1 MPDLRHGGRI
11 LADQLAVQ
19 GCDRVFLVP
28 GESFLAAIDGLHDL
42 SGIDTVVCRQEGG
55 AAMMAEAHGKLTGRP
70 AVCMVT
76 RGPGA
81 TNAAAGVHVA
91 FQDSTP
97 LVLIVGQVG
106 REMLDREAFQE
117 MDYRRMYGEMAKWVA
132 QVDRTERIPEYVSRA
147 FHTAASGRPGPVVLA
162 LPEDVLS
169 ARAEVPDARP
179 AVPGIPKAAA
189 SDLAAFSELLAGSER
204 PMLIVGGGG
213 WSAAAARDLA
223 RFSTAHQ
230 VPVSASFRCQDY
242 LDNRHRNYCG
252 HAGIGLDSRA
262 VARFRQ
268 CDLLIAL
275 GSRLGEI
282 TTSGYSLV
290 DVPNPASRFVHVY
303 PGAEELGRVYRPD
316 LSINASSAS
325 FAAAIADL
333 DPVGSDAR
341 RAWTGGCAADY
352 RAGREPRPTPGRAR
366 LEHAVLRTR
375 ERLADDAIVCNG
387 AGNYAAWV
395 NRYFEYRS
403 YRTQLAPTSGSMG
416 YGVPA
421 AIAAALAH
429 PDRQVVCFAGDGCFL
444 MTGQEL
450 ATARQYGADLTVVV
464 ANNGMYGT
472 IRMHQERHYPGRVH
486 GTGLANPDFAMLA
499 RSFGGHGV
507 RVETDDEFNA
517 ALDDALAHRGLS
529 LIEVMTDPQALSP
542 AATLDEV
549 RAAGLARKSHPLS
562 AADTDPCAVTG
573 RTPSSRLD
581 SAHAPGSA
589 TPSASFQSVRP
600 ATAPSRRPR
609 DESR

>member
-1 MPDLRHGGRI
+1 MRNLRHGGRI
-11 LADQLAVQ
+11 LADQLAIQ

-28 GESFLAAIDGLHDL
+28 GESFLAAIDGLRDL
-42 SGIDTVVCRQEGG
+42 PGIEAVVCRQEGG
-55 AAMMAEAHGKLTGRP
+55 AAMMAEAYGKLTGRTG
-70 AVCMVT
+70 VCMVT

-97 LVLIVGQVG
+97 LVLVVGQVG
-106 REMLDREAFQE
+106 RGMLDREAFQE

-132 QVDRTERIPEYVSRA
+132 QVDQTERIPEYVSRA

-169 ARAEVPDARP
+169 ARADVPDARP
-179 AVPGIPKAAA
+179 AVPGVPKAAA
-189 SDLAAFSELLAGSER
+189 SDVEAFGKLLAGSER

-213 WSAAAARDLA
+213 WSADAARDLA
-223 RFSTAHQ
+223 RFSTAHH

-242 LDNRHRNYCG
+242 IDNRHPNYCG
-252 HAGIGLDSRA
+252 HAGIGINPRTTK
-262 VARFRQ
+262 RFRE

-275 GSRLGEI
+275 GTRLGEI

-290 DVPNPASRFVHVY
+290 DIPNPASRFVHVH

-316 LSINASSAS
+316 LAVNAAAAS
-325 FAAAIADL
+325 FTSAIADL
-333 DPVGSDAR
+333 EPAGGDSR
-341 RAWTGGCAADY
+341 RTWNRECAAEY
-352 RAGREPRPTPGRAR
+352 RASMEPRSTPGRVR
-366 LEHAVLRTR
+366 LEHAVARTR
-375 ERLADDAIVCNG
+375 ERLDEDAIVCNG

-395 NRYFEYRS
+395 NRYFEYRA

-421 AIAAALAH
+421 AVAAALVH

-450 ATARQYGADLTVVV
+450 ATASQYGASLTVIV

-472 IRMHQERHYPGRVH
+472 IRMHQERHYPERVY

-499 RSFGGHGV
+499 RSFGGSGA
-507 RVETDDEFNA
+507 RVETDEEFDT
-517 ALDDALAHRGLS
+517 ALDEALAHRGLS
-529 LIEVMTDPQALSP
+529 LIEVVMDPQALSP
-542 AATLDEV
+542 AATLNDV
-549 RAAGLARKSHPLS
+549 RAEGIAR
-562 AADTDPCAVTG
+562 
-573 RTPSSRLD
+573 REEI
-581 SAHAPGSA
+581 
-589 TPSASFQSVRP
+589 P
-600 ATAPSRRPR
+600 A
-609 DESR
+609 

>member
-1 MPDLRHGGRI
+1 MRPGFPR
-11 LADQLAVQ
+11 A
-19 GCDRVFLVP
+19 

-42 SGIDTVVCRQEGG
+42 PGIETVVCRQEGG
-55 AAMMAEAHGKLTGRP
+55 AAMMAEAYGKLTGRP
-70 AVCMVT
+70 GVCMVT

-97 LVLIVGQVG
+97 LVLVVGQVG
-106 REMLDREAFQE
+106 RGMLDREAFQE

-132 QVDRTERIPEYVSRA
+132 QVDRTERIPEYMSRA

-169 ARAEVPDARP
+169 ARADVADARP
-179 AVPGIPKAAA
+179 AVPGVPKAAA
-189 SDLAAFSELLAGSER
+189 SDVAAFGESLAQSER

-213 WSAAAARDLA
+213 WSATAARDLA
-223 RFSTAHQ
+223 RFSTAHH

-242 LDNRHRNYCG
+242 LDNRHPNYCG
-252 HAGIGLDSRA
+252 HLGLGISRR
-262 VARFRQ
+262 VADRFHR

-275 GSRLGEI
+275 GTRLGEI

-290 DVPNPASRFVHVY
+290 DIPNPASRFVHVH

-316 LSINASSAS
+316 LAVNASAAS
-325 FAAAIADL
+325 FAAAIAEIE
-333 DPVGSDAR
+333 PVASR
-341 RAWTGGCAADY
+341 PREAWTRECAAEY
-352 RAGREPRPTPGRAR
+352 RAGLEPRPTPGRAR

-375 ERLADDAIVCNG
+375 ERLDEDAIVCNG

-395 NRYFEYRS
+395 NRYFEYRA

-421 AIAAALAH
+421 AVAAALVH

-450 ATARQYGADLTVVV
+450 ATASQYGANLTVIV
-464 ANNGMYGT
+464 ANNAMFGT
-472 IRMHQERHYPGRVH
+472 IRMHQERHYPERVY

-499 RSFGGHGV
+499 RSFGGLGI
-507 RVETDDEFNA
+507 RVETDDEFDA
-517 ALDDALAHRGLS
+517 ALDEALAHRGLS
-529 LIEVMTDPQALSP
+529 LIEVVMDPQALSP
-542 AATLDEV
+542 AATLDDV
-549 RAAGLARKSHPLS
+549 RAEGLAR
-562 AADTDPCAVTG
+562 
-573 RTPSSRLD
+573 RTE
-581 SAHAPGSA
+581 AIA
-589 TPSASFQSVRP
+589 
-600 ATAPSRRPR
+600 
-609 DESR
+609 

>member
-1 MPDLRHGGRI
+1 MRNLRHGGRI
-11 LADQLAVQ
+11 LAEQLAIQ

-28 GESFLAAIDGLHDL
+28 GESFLAALDGLHDL
-42 SGIDTVVCRQEGG
+42 PGVETVVCRQEGG

-70 AVCMVT
+70 GVCMVT

-97 LVLIVGQVG
+97 LVLVVGQVG
-106 REMLDREAFQE
+106 RDMLDREAFQE

-169 ARAEVPDARP
+169 ARADVPDARP
-179 AVPGIPKAAA
+179 AVPGVPKAAA
-189 SDLAAFSELLAGSER
+189 VDVEAFGKLLAASER

-213 WSAAAARDLA
+213 WSARAARDLA
-223 RFSTAHQ
+223 RFSEAHH

-242 LDNRHRNYCG
+242 LDNRRPYYCG
-252 HAGIGLDSRA
+252 HAGLGISARA
-262 VARFRQ
+262 ADRFRR

-282 TTSGYSLV
+282 TTSGYSLI
-290 DVPNPASRFVHVY
+290 DIPNPASRFVHVY

-316 LSINASSAS
+316 LAINASSAS
-325 FAAAIADL
+325 FAAAIAELEPAAND
-333 DPVGSDAR
+333 SR
-341 RAWTGGCAADY
+341 RAWTDECAADY
-352 RAGREPRPTPGRAR
+352 RASRRPRPTPGRAR

-375 ERLADDAIVCNG
+375 ERLDDDAIVCNG

-395 NRYFEYRS
+395 NRYFEYRE

-421 AIAAALAH
+421 AVAAALAH
-429 PDRQVVCFAGDGCFL
+429 RGRQVVCFAGDGCFL

-450 ATARQYGADLTVVV
+450 ATARQYGADLTVIV

-472 IRMHQERHYPGRVH
+472 IRMHQERHYPERVY

-507 RVETDDEFNA
+507 RVETDEEFDA
-517 ALDDALAHRGLS
+517 ALDEALAHRGLS
-529 LIEVMTDPQALSP
+529 LIEVVMDPQALSP
-542 AATLDEV
+542 GATLDEV
-549 RAAGLARKSHPLS
+549 RAEGLARLEE
-562 AADTDPCAVTG
+562 V
-573 RTPSSRLD
+573 
-581 SAHAPGSA
+581 
-589 TPSASFQSVRP
+589 P
-600 ATAPSRRPR
+600 A
-609 DESR
+609 

>member
-1 MPDLRHGGRI
+1 MRNLRHGGRI
-11 LADQLAVQ
+11 LADQLAIQ

-42 SGIDTVVCRQEGG
+42 PGIEAVVCRQEGG
-55 AAMMAEAHGKLTGRP
+55 AAMMAEAYGKLTGRTG
-70 AVCMVT
+70 VCMVT

-97 LVLIVGQVG
+97 LVLVVGQVG
-106 REMLDREAFQE
+106 RGMLDREAFQE

-169 ARAEVPDARP
+169 ARADVPDARP
-179 AVPGIPKAAA
+179 AVPGVPKAAA
-189 SDLAAFSELLAGSER
+189 SDVEAFGKLLAESER

-213 WSAAAARDLA
+213 WSADAARGLA
-223 RFSTAHQ
+223 RFSAAHH

-242 LDNRHRNYCG
+242 IDNRHPNYCG
-252 HAGIGLDSRA
+252 HAGIGIDPRTA
-262 VARFRQ
+262 KRFRE

-275 GSRLGEI
+275 GTRLGEI

-290 DVPNPASRFVHVY
+290 DIPNPASRFVHVH

-316 LSINASSAS
+316 LAVNAAAAS
-325 FAAAIADL
+325 FTAAIADL
-333 DPVGSDAR
+333 EPAGGDSRRTWAR
-341 RAWTGGCAADY
+341 ECGAEY
-352 RAGREPRPTPGRAR
+352 RASMEPRSTPGRVR
-366 LEHAVLRTR
+366 LEHVVARTR
-375 ERLADDAIVCNG
+375 ERLDEDAIVCNG

-395 NRYFEYRS
+395 NRYFEYRA

-421 AIAAALAH
+421 AVAAALVH

-450 ATARQYGADLTVVV
+450 ATASQYDADLTVIV

-472 IRMHQERHYPGRVH
+472 IRMHQERHYPGRVY

-499 RSFGGHGV
+499 RSFGGSGV
-507 RVETDDEFNA
+507 RVETDEEFDA
-517 ALDDALAHRGLS
+517 ALDEALTHRGLS
-529 LIEVMTDPQALSP
+529 LIEVVMDPQALSP

-549 RAAGLARKSHPLS
+549 RAEGIAR
-562 AADTDPCAVTG
+562 
-573 RTPSSRLD
+573 REEI
-581 SAHAPGSA
+581 
-589 TPSASFQSVRP
+589 P
-600 ATAPSRRPR
+600 A
-609 DESR
+609 

>member
-1 MPDLRHGGRI
+1 MRNVRHGGRI
-11 LADQLAVQ
+11 LADQLAIQ

-42 SGIDTVVCRQEGG
+42 PGIETVICRQEGG
-55 AAMMAEAHGKLTGRP
+55 AAMMAEAYGKLTGRP
-70 AVCMVT
+70 GVCMVT

-97 LVLIVGQVG
+97 LVLVVGQVG
-106 REMLDREAFQE
+106 RGMLDREAFQE

-132 QVDRTERIPEYVSRA
+132 QVDRTERIPEYMSRA

-169 ARAEVPDARP
+169 ARADVADARP
-179 AVPGIPKAAA
+179 AVPGVPKAAA
-189 SDLAAFSELLAGSER
+189 SDVAAFGALLAQSTR

-213 WSAAAARDLA
+213 WSATAARDLA
-223 RFSTAHQ
+223 RFSAAHH

-242 LDNRHRNYCG
+242 LDNRHPNYCG
-252 HAGIGLDSRA
+252 HLGLGISRR
-262 VARFRQ
+262 VADRFRR

-275 GSRLGEI
+275 GTRLGEI

-290 DVPNPASRFVHVY
+290 DIPNPASRFVHVH

-316 LSINASSAS
+316 LAVNASAAS
-325 FAAAIADL
+325 FAAAIAEL
-333 DPVGSDAR
+333 EPVASRPREG
-341 RAWTGGCAADY
+341 WTRECAAEY
-352 RAGREPRPTPGRAR
+352 RAGLEPRPTPGRAR

-375 ERLADDAIVCNG
+375 ERLDEDAIVCNG

-395 NRYFEYRS
+395 NRYFEYRV

-421 AIAAALAH
+421 AVAAALVH

-450 ATARQYGADLTVVV
+450 ATASQYGANLTVIV
-464 ANNGMYGT
+464 ANNGMFGT
-472 IRMHQERHYPGRVH
+472 IRMHQERHYPERVY

-499 RSFGGHGV
+499 RSFGGLGI
-507 RVETDDEFNA
+507 RVETDEEFDA
-517 ALDDALAHRGLS
+517 ALDEALAHRGLS
-529 LIEVMTDPQALSP
+529 LIEVVMDPQALSP
-542 AATLDEV
+542 AATLDDV
-549 RAAGLARKSHPLS
+549 RAEGL
-562 AADTDPCAVTG
+562 G
-573 RTPSSRLD
+573 RRTETI
-581 SAHAPGSA
+581 A
-589 TPSASFQSVRP
+589 
-600 ATAPSRRPR
+600 
-609 DESR
+609 

>member
-1 MPDLRHGGRI
+1 MRNLRHGGRI
-11 LADQLAVQ
+11 LVDQLAVQ

-42 SGIDTVVCRQEGG
+42 PGIGTVVCRQEGG
-55 AAMMAEAHGKLTGRP
+55 AAMMAEAYGKLTGRP
-70 AVCMVT
+70 GVCMVT

-81 TNAAAGVHVA
+81 TNAAAGIHVA

-97 LVLIVGQVG
+97 LVLIIGQVG
-106 REMLDREAFQE
+106 RGMLDREAFQE

-132 QVDRTERIPEYVSRA
+132 QIDDTDRIPEYVSRA
-147 FHTAASGRPGPVVLA
+147 FHVAASGRPGPVVLA
-162 LPEDVLS
+162 VPEDVLS
-169 ARAEVPDARP
+169 ARADVPDVRP

-189 SDLAAFSELLAGSER
+189 SDVDAFGKLLAESER

-213 WSAAAARDLA
+213 WSAAAARNLA
-223 RFSTAHQ
+223 RFSETHD

-242 LDNRHRNYCG
+242 IDNRHPNYCG
-252 HAGIGLDSRA
+252 HAGIGINPR
-262 VARFRQ
+262 VADRFRR

-290 DVPNPASRFVHVY
+290 DIPNPASRFVHVH

-316 LSINASSAS
+316 LAVNASAAS

-333 DPVGSDAR
+333 APTAGDAR
-341 RAWTGGCAADY
+341 RTWTRECASVY
-352 RAGREPRPTPGRAR
+352 RAGTAPRPTPGRAR

-375 ERLADDAIVCNG
+375 ERVDDDAIVCNG

-395 NRYFEYRS
+395 NRYFEYRA

-421 AIAAALAH
+421 AVAAALVH
-429 PDRQVVCFAGDGCFL
+429 PGRQVVCFAGDGCFL

-450 ATARQYGADLTVVV
+450 ATASQYGADLTVIV

-472 IRMHQERHYPGRVH
+472 IRMHQERHYPERVH
-486 GTGLANPDFAMLA
+486 ATGIANPDFAMLA
-499 RSFGGHGV
+499 RSFGGQGV
-507 RVETDDEFNA
+507 RVETDDEFDT
-517 ALDDALAHRGLS
+517 ALDEALAHRGLS
-529 LIEVMTDPQALSP
+529 LIEVVMDPQALSP
-542 AATLDEV
+542 GATLEEV
-549 RAAGLARKSHPLS
+549 RAEGLARQTEIL
-562 AADTDPCAVTG
+562 A
-573 RTPSSRLD
+573 
-581 SAHAPGSA
+581 
-589 TPSASFQSVRP
+589 
-600 ATAPSRRPR
+600 
-609 DESR
+609 

>member
-1 MPDLRHGGRI
+1 MSTVAGAMRNLRHGGRI

-28 GESFLAAIDGLHDL
+28 GESFLAALDGLHDRPEI
-42 SGIDTVVCRQEGG
+42 GTVVCRQEGG
-55 AAMMAEAHGKLTGRP
+55 AAMMAEAYGKLTGRP
-70 AVCMVT
+70 GVCMVT

-81 TNAAAGVHVA
+81 TNAASGVHVA

-97 LVLIVGQVG
+97 LVLVIGQVG
-106 REMLDREAFQE
+106 RGMLDREAFQE

-169 ARAEVPDARP
+169 ARADVPDARP
-179 AVPGIPKAAA
+179 AVPGVPKAAA
-189 SDLAAFSELLAGSER
+189 SDVEAFERLLAESER
-204 PMLIVGGGG
+204 PMLIAGGGG
-213 WSAAAARDLA
+213 WSAEAARDLA
-223 RFSTAHQ
+223 RFAELHD
-230 VPVSASFRCQDY
+230 VPISASFRCQDY
-242 LDNRHRNYCG
+242 IDNRHPSYCG
-252 HAGIGLDSRA
+252 HAGIGIGRGMA
-262 VARFRQ
+262 ERFRG

-290 DVPNPASRFVHVY
+290 DIPNPACRFVHVH
-303 PGAEELGRVYRPD
+303 PGAEELGRVYRAD
-316 LSINASSAS
+316 LAVNASAAS
-325 FAAAIADL
+325 FAAAIAEL
-333 DPVGSDAR
+333 IPAAGPGR
-341 RAWTGGCAADY
+341 RAWARECAAEF
-352 RAGREPRPTPGRAR
+352 RAGLAPRPTPGRAR
-366 LEHAVLRTR
+366 LEHAVIRTR
-375 ERLADDAIVCNG
+375 ERLDDDAIVCNG

-395 NRYFEYRS
+395 NRYFEYRT

-421 AIAAALAH
+421 AVTAALVH

-450 ATARQYGADLTVVV
+450 ATASQYGADLTVIV

-472 IRMHQERHYPGRVH
+472 IRMHQERHYPARVH

-499 RSFGGHGV
+499 RSFGGQGV
-507 RVETDDEFNA
+507 RVETDEEFDA
-517 ALDDALAHRGLS
+517 ALDEALAHRGLS

-542 AATLDEV
+542 GATLDEV
-549 RAAGLARKSHPLS
+549 RAAGRARQ
-562 AADTDPCAVTG
+562 TET
-573 RTPSSRLD
+573 
-581 SAHAPGSA
+581 
-589 TPSASFQSVRP
+589 
-600 ATAPSRRPR
+600 TA
-609 DESR
+609 

>member
-1 MPDLRHGGRI
+1 MRNLRHGGRI
-11 LADQLAVQ
+11 LVDQLAVQ

-42 SGIDTVVCRQEGG
+42 PAIGTVVCRQEGG
-55 AAMMAEAHGKLTGRP
+55 AAMMAEAYGKLTGRP
-70 AVCMVT
+70 GVCMVT

-81 TNAAAGVHVA
+81 TNAAAGIHVA

-106 REMLDREAFQE
+106 RAMLDREAFQE

-132 QVDRTERIPEYVSRA
+132 QIDDTDRIPEYVSRA
-147 FHTAASGRPGPVVLA
+147 FHVAASGRPGPVVLA
-162 LPEDVLS
+162 VPEDVLS
-169 ARAEVPDARP
+169 ARADVPDVRP

-189 SDLAAFSELLAGSER
+189 SDVDAFGKLLVESER

-223 RFSTAHQ
+223 RFSEAHD

-242 LDNRHRNYCG
+242 IDNRHPNYCG
-252 HAGIGLDSRA
+252 HAGIGINPR
-262 VARFRQ
+262 VADRFRR

-290 DVPNPASRFVHVY
+290 DIPNPASRFVHVH

-316 LSINASSAS
+316 LAVNASAAS

-333 DPVGSDAR
+333 APAAGQPR
-341 RAWTGGCAADY
+341 RTWTRECAAEY
-352 RAGREPRPTPGRAR
+352 RAGTQPRPTPGRAR

-375 ERLADDAIVCNG
+375 ERVDDDAIVCNG

-395 NRYFEYRS
+395 NRYFEYRA

-421 AIAAALAH
+421 AVAAALVR
-429 PDRQVVCFAGDGCFL
+429 PGRQVVCFAGDGCFL

-450 ATARQYGADLTVVV
+450 ATASQYGADLTVIV

-472 IRMHQERHYPGRVH
+472 IRMHQERHYPERVH
-486 GTGLANPDFAMLA
+486 ATGIANPDFAMLA
-499 RSFGGHGV
+499 RSFGGQGV
-507 RVETDDEFNA
+507 RVETDDEFDA
-517 ALDDALAHRGLS
+517 ALDEALAHRGLS
-529 LIEVMTDPQALSP
+529 LIEVVMDPQALSP
-542 AATLDEV
+542 GATLEEV
-549 RAAGLARKSHPLS
+549 RAEGLARQ
-562 AADTDPCAVTG
+562 TEI
-573 RTPSSRLD
+573 
-581 SAHAPGSA
+581 
-589 TPSASFQSVRP
+589 P
-600 ATAPSRRPR
+600 A
-609 DESR
+609 

>member
-1 MPDLRHGGRI
+1 MRNLRHGGRI
-11 LADQLAVQ
+11 LADQLAIQ

-28 GESFLAAIDGLHDL
+28 GESFLAVIDGLHDL
-42 SGIDTVVCRQEGG
+42 PGIETVVCRQEGG

-70 AVCMVT
+70 GVCMVT

-97 LVLIVGQVG
+97 LVLVVGQVG
-106 REMLDREAFQE
+106 RGMLDREAFQE

-132 QVDRTERIPEYVSRA
+132 QVDQTERIPEYVSRA

-169 ARAEVPDARP
+169 ARADVPDARP
-179 AVPGIPKAAA
+179 AVPGIPKVAA
-189 SDLAAFSELLAGSER
+189 SDLEDFSRLLAESER

-213 WSAAAARDLA
+213 WSATAARDLA
-223 RFSTAHQ
+223 RFSAAHH

-242 LDNRHRNYCG
+242 LDNRHPNYCG
-252 HAGIGLDSRA
+252 HAGIGVDPR
-262 VARFRQ
+262 VAERFRR

-290 DVPNPASRFVHVY
+290 DIPNPATRFVHVH

-316 LSINASSAS
+316 LAINASGAS
-325 FAAAIADL
+325 FTAAIAGL
-333 DPVGSDAR
+333 EPAASDSR
-341 RAWTGGCAADY
+341 RAWTRDCAAEY
-352 RAGREPRPTPGRAR
+352 RAGTKARTTPGRAR

-375 ERLADDAIVCNG
+375 ERLDDDAIVCNG

-395 NRYFEYRS
+395 NRYFEYRA

-421 AIAAALAH
+421 SVAAALAH

-450 ATARQYGADLTVVV
+450 ATASQYGANLTVIV

-472 IRMHQERHYPGRVH
+472 IRMHQERHYPERVH

-507 RVETDDEFNA
+507 RVETDDEFDA
-517 ALDDALAHRGLS
+517 ALDEALAHRGLS
-529 LIEVMTDPQALSP
+529 LIEVVMDPQALSP

-549 RAAGLARKSHPLS
+549 RADGLARQ
-562 AADTDPCAVTG
+562 TE
-573 RTPSSRLD
+573 TP
-581 SAHAPGSA
+581 A
-589 TPSASFQSVRP
+589 
-600 ATAPSRRPR
+600 
-609 DESR
+609 

>member
-1 MPDLRHGGRI
+1 MRNLRHGGRI
-11 LADQLAVQ
+11 LADQLVLQ

-42 SGIDTVVCRQEGG
+42 PDVATVVCRQEGG
-55 AAMMAEAHGKLTGRP
+55 AAMMAEAYGKLTGRP
-70 AVCMVT
+70 GVCMVT

-97 LVLIVGQVG
+97 LVLVIGQVG
-106 REMLDREAFQE
+106 RDMLDREAFQE

-162 LPEDVLS
+162 MPEDVLS
-169 ARAEVPDARP
+169 ARADVPDARP
-179 AVPGIPKAAA
+179 AVPGIPKAATG
-189 SDLAAFSELLAGSER
+189 DVEAFARLLSGSER
-204 PMLIVGGGG
+204 PMLVVGGGG

-223 RFSTAHQ
+223 RFCEAHH

-242 LDNRHRNYCG
+242 VDNRHPFYCG
-252 HAGIGLDSRA
+252 HAGIGISSGMA
-262 VARFRQ
+262 ARFRGS
-268 CDLLIAL
+268 DLLIAL

-290 DVPNPASRFVHVY
+290 DIPNPACRFVHVH

-316 LSINASSAS
+316 LAVNASPAS
-325 FAAAIADL
+325 FAAAIANLSAD
-333 DPVGSDAR
+333 VATHR
-341 RAWTGGCAADY
+341 RAWARECATEF
-352 RAGREPRPTPGRAR
+352 RAGLEPRRTPGRAR

-375 ERLADDAIVCNG
+375 ERLDDDAIVCNG

-395 NRYFEYRS
+395 NRYFEYRT

-421 AIAAALAH
+421 AVTAALVH
-429 PDRQVVCFAGDGCFL
+429 PNRQVVCFAGDGCFL

-450 ATARQYGADLTVVV
+450 ATASQYGADLTVIV

-472 IRMHQERHYPGRVH
+472 IRMHQERHYPARVH
-486 GTGLANPDFAMLA
+486 GTGLGNPDFAMLA

-507 RVETDDEFNA
+507 RVETDGEFDA
-517 ALDDALAHRGLS
+517 ALDDALDHRGLS
-529 LIEVMTDPQALSP
+529 LIEVMMDPQALSP
-542 AATLDEV
+542 GATLDEV
-549 RAAGLARKSHPLS
+549 RAAGIARH
-562 AADTDPCAVTG
+562 TET
-573 RTPSSRLD
+573 
-581 SAHAPGSA
+581 
-589 TPSASFQSVRP
+589 
-600 ATAPSRRPR
+600 TA
-609 DESR
+609 

>member
-1 MPDLRHGGRI
+1 MRNLRHGGRI
-11 LADQLAVQ
+11 LADQLAIQ

-42 SGIDTVVCRQEGG
+42 PGIEAVVCRQEGG
-55 AAMMAEAHGKLTGRP
+55 AAMMAEAYGKLTGRP
-70 AVCMVT
+70 GVCMVT

-97 LVLIVGQVG
+97 LVLVVGQVG
-106 REMLDREAFQE
+106 RGMLDREAFQE

-169 ARAEVPDARP
+169 ARADVPDARP
-179 AVPGIPKAAA
+179 AVPGVPKAAA
-189 SDLAAFSELLAGSER
+189 SDVEAFGKLLASSER

-213 WSAAAARDLA
+213 WSADAARDLA
-223 RFSTAHQ
+223 RFSAAHH

-242 LDNRHRNYCG
+242 IDNRHPNYCG
-252 HAGIGLDSRA
+252 HAGIGIDPRTA
-262 VARFRQ
+262 KRFRE

-275 GSRLGEI
+275 GTRLGEI
-282 TTSGYSLV
+282 TTSGYTLV
-290 DVPNPASRFVHVY
+290 DIPNPASRFVHVH

-316 LSINASSAS
+316 LSVNAAAAS
-325 FAAAIADL
+325 FTAAIADL
-333 DPVGSDAR
+333 EPRAGESR
-341 RAWTGGCAADY
+341 RTWTRECAAEL
-352 RAGREPRPTPGRAR
+352 RASTEPRSTPGRVR
-366 LEHAVLRTR
+366 LEHAVTRTR
-375 ERLADDAIVCNG
+375 ERLDEDAIVCNG

-395 NRYFEYRS
+395 NRYFEYRA

-421 AIAAALAH
+421 AVAAALVH

-450 ATARQYGADLTVVV
+450 ATASQYGADLTVIV

-472 IRMHQERHYPGRVH
+472 IRMHRSATTPSACTGPGSR
-486 GTGLANPDFAMLA
+486 TPTS
-499 RSFGGHGV
+499 RC
-507 RVETDDEFNA
+507 
-517 ALDDALAHRGLS
+517 
-529 LIEVMTDPQALSP
+529 SP
-542 AATLDEV
+542 AA
-549 RAAGLARKSHPLS
+549 S
-562 AADTDPCAVTG
+562 AAWESGWRPTTSSTRRSTRPSPTAG
-573 RTPSSRLD
+573 SRSSRW
-581 SAHAPGSA
+581 
-589 TPSASFQSVRP
+589 
-600 ATAPSRRPR
+600 
-609 DESR
+609 

>member
-1 MPDLRHGGRI
+1 MRNLRHGGRI

-28 GESFLAAIDGLHDL
+28 GESFLAALDGLHDL
-42 SGIDTVVCRQEGG
+42 PGIAAVVCRQEGG
-55 AAMMAEAHGKLTGRP
+55 AAMMAEAYGKLTGRP
-70 AVCMVT
+70 GVCMVT

-106 REMLDREAFQE
+106 RGMLDREAFQE

-162 LPEDVLS
+162 LPEDVLA
-169 ARAEVPDARP
+169 ARADVPDARP
-179 AVPGIPKAAA
+179 AAPGVPKAAA
-189 SDLAAFSELLAGSER
+189 SDVEAFGKLLAGSER
-204 PMLIVGGGG
+204 PMLVVGGGG

-223 RFSTAHQ
+223 RFSAAHH

-242 LDNRHRNYCG
+242 LDNRHPNYCG
-252 HAGIGLDSRA
+252 HAGIGLDPRTA
-262 VARFRQ
+262 DRFRG

-282 TTSGYSLV
+282 TTGGYALV
-290 DVPNPASRFVHVY
+290 DVPNPASRFVHVH

-316 LSINASSAS
+316 LSINASAAS
-325 FAAAIADL
+325 FAAAIAGLEPAADR
-333 DPVGSDAR
+333 AR
-341 RAWTGGCAADY
+341 RREEWTRACAAEY
-352 RAGREPRPTPGRAR
+352 RAGRAPRPTPGRVR
-366 LEHAVLRTR
+366 MEHVVARTR
-375 ERLADDAIVCNG
+375 ERLDDDAIVCNG

-395 NRYFEYRS
+395 NRYFEYRA

-416 YGVPA
+416 YGAPA
-421 AIAAALAH
+421 AVAAALVR

-450 ATARQYGADLTVVV
+450 ATASRYGADLTVIV

-472 IRMHQERHYPGRVH
+472 IRMHQERHYPERVY
-486 GTGLANPDFAMLA
+486 GTGLANPDFAMFA
-499 RSFGGHGV
+499 RSFGGFGV
-507 RVETDDEFNA
+507 RVESDDEFDA
-517 ALDDALAHRGLS
+517 ALDQALAHRGLS
-529 LIEVMTDPQALSP
+529 LIEVAMDPRALSP
-542 AATLDEV
+542 AATLEDV
-549 RAAGLARKSHPLS
+549 RAEGIARRME
-562 AADTDPCAVTG
+562 T
-573 RTPSSRLD
+573 
-581 SAHAPGSA
+581 
-589 TPSASFQSVRP
+589 
-600 ATAPSRRPR
+600 TA
-609 DESR
+609 

>member
-1 MPDLRHGGRI
+1 MRNLRHGGRI
-11 LADQLAVQ
+11 LADQLAIQ

-42 SGIDTVVCRQEGG
+42 PGIEAVVCRQEGG
-55 AAMMAEAHGKLTGRP
+55 AAMMAEAYGKLTGRTG
-70 AVCMVT
+70 VCMVT

-97 LVLIVGQVG
+97 LVLVVGQVG
-106 REMLDREAFQE
+106 RGMLDREAFQE

-132 QVDRTERIPEYVSRA
+132 QVDQTERIPEYVSRA

-169 ARAEVPDARP
+169 ARADVPDARP
-179 AVPGIPKAAA
+179 AVPGVPKAAA
-189 SDLAAFSELLAGSER
+189 SDVEAFAKLLAESER

-213 WSAAAARDLA
+213 WSAGAARDLA
-223 RFSTAHQ
+223 RFSAAHH

-242 LDNRHRNYCG
+242 IDNRHPNYCG
-252 HAGIGLDSRA
+252 HAGIGINPRTA
-262 VARFRQ
+262 KRFRE

-275 GSRLGEI
+275 GARLGEI

-290 DVPNPASRFVHVY
+290 DIPNPASRFVHVH

-316 LSINASSAS
+316 LSVNAAAAS
-325 FAAAIADL
+325 FTAAIADL
-333 DPVGSDAR
+333 EPAGGDSR
-341 RAWTGGCAADY
+341 RTWTRECTAEY
-352 RAGREPRPTPGRAR
+352 RASMEPRSTPGRVR
-366 LEHAVLRTR
+366 LERAVARTR
-375 ERLADDAIVCNG
+375 ERLDEDAIVCNG

-395 NRYFEYRS
+395 NRYFEYRA

-421 AIAAALAH
+421 AVAAALVH

-450 ATARQYGADLTVVV
+450 ATASQYGADLTVIV

-472 IRMHQERHYPGRVH
+472 IRMHQERHYPERVY

-499 RSFGGHGV
+499 RSFGGLGSPGGDRRGV
-507 RVETDDEFNA
+507 RRRPRRGPGPPRTF
-517 ALDDALAHRGLS
+517 AHRGG
-529 LIEVMTDPQALSP
+529 DGPPGALSGREP
-542 AATLDEV
+542 
-549 RAAGLARKSHPLS
+549 RRG
-562 AADTDPCAVTG
+562 TG
-573 RTPSSRLD
+573 RGT
-581 SAHAPGSA
+581 
-589 TPSASFQSVRP
+589 RP
-600 ATAPSRRPR
+600 PDGDPA
-609 DESR
+609 

>member
-1 MPDLRHGGRI
+1 MRNLRHGGRI
-11 LADQLAVQ
+11 LADQLAIQ

-42 SGIDTVVCRQEGG
+42 PGIEAVVCRQEGG
-55 AAMMAEAHGKLTGRP
+55 AAMMAEAYGKLTGRTG
-70 AVCMVT
+70 VCMVT

-97 LVLIVGQVG
+97 LVLVVGQVG
-106 REMLDREAFQE
+106 RGMLDREAFQE

-132 QVDRTERIPEYVSRA
+132 QVDQTERVPEYVSRA

-169 ARAEVPDARP
+169 ARADVPDARP
-179 AVPGIPKAAA
+179 AVPGVPKAAA
-189 SDLAAFSELLAGSER
+189 SDVEAFAKLLAESER

-213 WSAAAARDLA
+213 WSAGAARNLA
-223 RFSTAHQ
+223 RFSAAHH
-230 VPVSASFRCQDY
+230 VPVNASFRCQDY
-242 LDNRHRNYCG
+242 IDNRHPNYCG
-252 HAGIGLDSRA
+252 HAGIGINPRTA
-262 VARFRQ
+262 KRFRE

-275 GSRLGEI
+275 GARLGEI

-290 DVPNPASRFVHVY
+290 DIPNPASRFVHVH

-316 LSINASSAS
+316 LSVNAAAAS
-325 FAAAIADL
+325 FTAAIADL
-333 DPVGSDAR
+333 EPADGDSR
-341 RAWTGGCAADY
+341 RTWTRECAAEY
-352 RAGREPRPTPGRAR
+352 RASMEPRSTPGRVR
-366 LEHAVLRTR
+366 LERAVARTR
-375 ERLADDAIVCNG
+375 ERLDEDAIVCNG

-395 NRYFEYRS
+395 NRYFEYRA

-421 AIAAALAH
+421 AVAAALVH

-450 ATARQYGADLTVVV
+450 ATASQYGANLTVIV

-472 IRMHQERHYPGRVH
+472 IRMHQERHYPERVY

-499 RSFGGHGV
+499 RSFGGLGV
-507 RVETDDEFNA
+507 RVETDEEFDA
-517 ALDDALAHRGLS
+517 ALDEALAHRGLS
-529 LIEVMTDPQALSP
+529 LIEVVMDPRALSP
-542 AATLDEV
+542 GANLDEV
-549 RAAGLARKSHPLS
+549 RAAGLAHQTET
-562 AADTDPCAVTG
+562 AA
-573 RTPSSRLD
+573 
-581 SAHAPGSA
+581 
-589 TPSASFQSVRP
+589 
-600 ATAPSRRPR
+600 
-609 DESR
+609 

>member
-1 MPDLRHGGRI
+1 MSTVAGAMRNLRHGGRI
-11 LADQLAVQ
+11 LADQLAIQ

-42 SGIDTVVCRQEGG
+42 PGIEAVVCRQEGG
-55 AAMMAEAHGKLTGRP
+55 AAMMAEAYGKLTGRTG
-70 AVCMVT
+70 VCMVT

-97 LVLIVGQVG
+97 LVLVVGQVG
-106 REMLDREAFQE
+106 RGMLDREAFQE

-169 ARAEVPDARP
+169 ARADVPDARP
-179 AVPGIPKAAA
+179 AVPGVPKAAA
-189 SDLAAFSELLAGSER
+189 SDVEAFGKLLAESER

-213 WSAAAARDLA
+213 WSADAARDLA
-223 RFSTAHQ
+223 RFSTAHH

-242 LDNRHRNYCG
+242 IDNRHPNYCG
-252 HAGIGLDSRA
+252 HAGIGLNPRTA
-262 VARFRQ
+262 KRFRE

-275 GSRLGEI
+275 GTRLGEI

-290 DVPNPASRFVHVY
+290 DIPNPASRFVHVH

-316 LSINASSAS
+316 LAVNAAAAS
-325 FAAAIADL
+325 FTAAIADL
-333 DPVGSDAR
+333 EP
-341 RAWTGGCAADY
+341 TGGNSRRGWTRECAAEY
-352 RAGREPRPTPGRAR
+352 RASLEPRRTPGRAR
-366 LEHAVLRTR
+366 LEHAVARTR
-375 ERLADDAIVCNG
+375 ERLDENAIVCNG

-395 NRYFEYRS
+395 NRYFEYRA

-421 AIAAALAH
+421 AVAAALVH

-450 ATARQYGADLTVVV
+450 ATASQYGADLTVIV

-472 IRMHQERHYPGRVH
+472 IRMHQERHYPERVY

-499 RSFGGHGV
+499 RSFGGSGV
-507 RVETDDEFNA
+507 RVKTDEEFDT
-517 ALDDALAHRGLS
+517 ALDEALAHRGLS
-529 LIEVMTDPQALSP
+529 LIEVVMDPQALSP
-542 AATLDEV
+542 AATLDDV
-549 RAAGLARKSHPLS
+549 RAEGIAR
-562 AADTDPCAVTG
+562 
-573 RTPSSRLD
+573 REEM
-581 SAHAPGSA
+581 
-589 TPSASFQSVRP
+589 P
-600 ATAPSRRPR
+600 A
-609 DESR
+609 

>member
-1 MPDLRHGGRI
+1 MRNLRHGGRI
-11 LADQLAVQ
+11 LADQLVIQ

-42 SGIDTVVCRQEGG
+42 PGIDAVVCRQEGG
-55 AAMMAEAHGKLTGRP
+55 AAMMAEAYGKLTGRP
-70 AVCMVT
+70 GVCMVT

-97 LVLIVGQVG
+97 LVLFVGQVG
-106 REMLDREAFQE
+106 RGMLDREAFQE

-132 QVDRTERIPEYVSRA
+132 QVDQTERIPEYVSRA

-169 ARAEVPDARP
+169 ASADVPDARP
-179 AVPGIPKAAA
+179 AVPGVPKAAA
-189 SDLAAFSELLAGSER
+189 GDVAAFAELLAESER

-213 WSAAAARDLA
+213 WSDTAARDLA
-223 RFSTAHQ
+223 RFSTAHH

-242 LDNRHRNYCG
+242 LDNRHPNYCG
-252 HAGIGLDSRA
+252 HAGIGINPK
-262 VARFRQ
+262 VADRLRG

-290 DVPNPASRFVHVY
+290 AIPNPASRFVHVH

-316 LSINASSAS
+316 LSVNASAAS
-325 FAAAIADL
+325 FAAAIAEL
-333 DPVGSDAR
+333 EPAVNR
-341 RAWTGGCAADY
+341 PRETWTRECAAEY
-352 RAGREPRPTPGRAR
+352 RAGMEPRPTPGRAR

-375 ERLADDAIVCNG
+375 ERLDEDAIVCNG

-395 NRYFEYRS
+395 NRYFEYRA

-421 AIAAALAH
+421 AVAAALVH
-429 PDRQVVCFAGDGCFL
+429 PDRQVICFAGDGCFL

-450 ATARQYGADLTVVV
+450 ATASQYGADLTVIV

-472 IRMHQERHYPGRVH
+472 IRMHQERHYPERVY

-499 RSFGGHGV
+499 RSFGGQGV
-507 RVETDDEFNA
+507 RVETDDEFDT

-529 LIEVMTDPQALSP
+529 LIEVVMDPQALSP
-542 AATLDEV
+542 AATLDDV
-549 RAAGLARKSHPLS
+549 RAEGIARQME
-562 AADTDPCAVTG
+562 T
-573 RTPSSRLD
+573 
-581 SAHAPGSA
+581 
-589 TPSASFQSVRP
+589 
-600 ATAPSRRPR
+600 TA
-609 DESR
+609 

>member
-1 MPDLRHGGRI
+1 MRNLRHGGRI
-11 LADQLAVQ
+11 LADQLAIQ

-42 SGIDTVVCRQEGG
+42 PGIETVVCRQEGG
-55 AAMMAEAHGKLTGRP
+55 AAMMAEAYGKLTGRP
-70 AVCMVT
+70 GVCMVT

-81 TNAAAGVHVA
+81 TNAAAGIHVA

-97 LVLIVGQVG
+97 LVLVIGQVG
-106 REMLDREAFQE
+106 RGMLDREAFQE

-132 QVDRTERIPEYVSRA
+132 QVDTTERIPEYVSRA

-169 ARAEVPDARP
+169 ARADVPDARP

-189 SDLAAFSELLAGSER
+189 HDVEAFGNLLAESER

-213 WSAAAARDLA
+213 WSAAAARDLG
-223 RFSTAHQ
+223 RFCDAHH

-242 LDNRHRNYCG
+242 IDNRHPNYCG
-252 HAGIGLDSRA
+252 HAGIGISPRIVD
-262 VARFRQ
+262 RFRR

-290 DVPNPASRFVHVY
+290 DIPNPASRFVHVHA
-303 PGAEELGRVYRPD
+303 GAEELGRVYRPD
-316 LSINASSAS
+316 LAVNASAAS
-325 FAAAIADL
+325 FAAAIAELVPAAGD
-333 DPVGSDAR
+333 SRRTWAR
-341 RAWTGGCAADY
+341 ECAAEY
-352 RAGREPRPTPGRAR
+352 RAGTEPRPTPGRAR
-366 LEHAVLRTR
+366 LEHAVARTR
-375 ERLADDAIVCNG
+375 ERLDEDAIVCNG

-395 NRYFEYRS
+395 NRYFEYRA

-421 AIAAALAH
+421 AVAAALVH

-450 ATARQYGADLTVVV
+450 ATASQYGADLTVIV

-472 IRMHQERHYPGRVH
+472 IRMHQERHYPERVH

-507 RVETDDEFNA
+507 RVETDEEFDA
-517 ALDDALAHRGLS
+517 ALDEALAHRGLS
-529 LIEVMTDPQALSP
+529 LIEVVTDPQALSP

-549 RAAGLARKSHPLS
+549 RADGLARQKE
-562 AADTDPCAVTG
+562 
-573 RTPSSRLD
+573 TP
-581 SAHAPGSA
+581 A
-589 TPSASFQSVRP
+589 
-600 ATAPSRRPR
+600 
-609 DESR
+609 